1 MGCRG
6 LLAKRK
12 GSLRLT
18 ACLKVV
24 IFAETGFYNHLSR
37 FNFKRA
43 RSGSFYKS
51 TFSMCAPKIEAAPV
65 AGQAL
70 LPKKTLRRKVSLV
83 KHYVRWANV
92 CHRKANEL
100 TDVLKVPGLRTA
112 YEPLLG
118 VSFLLEICLHRRLT
132 KKR

>member
-1 MGCRG
+1 M
-6 LLAKRK
+6 
-12 GSLRLT
+12 
-18 ACLKVV
+18 
-24 IFAETGFYNHLSR
+24 
-37 FNFKRA
+37 
-43 RSGSFYKS
+43 
-51 TFSMCAPKIEAAPV
+51 

-100 TDVLKVPGLRTA
+100 TDVLKDPGLRTA
-112 YEPLLG
+112 YEPLPG

-132 KKR
+132 RSADESRCEVLQGLGWLVELGPWTWEFKEV